1 MARQRAYRILGTLV
15 IGLTVLALAQQPLQ
29 GQTAEEVELL
39 ELNARLFQ
47 AQIVERDAE
56 LLGQVALP
64 QFRVLAPGGLIEN
77 KQQAMDGVAAWDVTS
92 IELSG
97 EEVIRE
103 GPVAV
108 VMGRLDIDGTMAPV
122 GRFGPLKYMGV
133 RPCRR
138 RMAVPLPIVD
148 AVPGHARAAGALL
161 GHTA

>member
-1 MARQRAYRILGTLV
+1 MTWPKAHRIGWSLV
-15 IGLTVLALAQQPLQ
+15 IGFSMLAPQPEPVQ
-29 GQTAEEVELL
+29 GQTAEEAELL
-39 ELNARLFQ
+39 ELNARLFR

-77 KQQAMDGVAAWDVTS
+77 KQQAMDGVSAWDVAS
-92 IELSG
+92 IEMTG

-133 RPCRR
+133 FVRSEGEWRFLSRSLTPCLD
-138 RMAVPLPIVD
+138 MLVQ
-148 AVPGHARAAGALL
+148 L
-161 GHTA
+161 GRC

>member
-1 MARQRAYRILGTLV
+1 MERPKASRTIWSLV
-15 IGLTVLALAQQPLQ
+15 IVLSTLAPSQGHLL
-29 GQTAEEVELL
+29 GQTDEEADLL

-77 KQQAMDGVAAWDVTS
+77 KQQAMDGVAAWDVVS
-92 IELSG
+92 IELTG
-97 EEVIRE
+97 EEIIRE

-133 RPCRR
+133 FIRSEGEWRFLSRSLTPCLD
-138 RMAVPLPIVD
+138 MLVQ
-148 AVPGHARAAGALL
+148 L
-161 GHTA
+161 GRC